1 MINKYQTKLFLFFII
16 IIIFLAYSCAGP
28 LRGKEKDLIIMKL
41 EKNHGINPS
50 EVLQLAKSY
59 YRENTQ
65 YEEVLTEMVSVIGER
80 SSITYRELPLSSP
93 CLQLFKTNGLG
104 ESVILVVTK
113 NELILFNINDKDF
126 EYPIYQISI
135 NNINSID
142 LVVVPRGA
150 FTSRVSYAQL
160 QIILDEKNA
169 IYLSAVLDKGT
180 NEIVNYIKNTGVK
193 EFNSCGK
200 VKYY

>member
-1 MINKYQTKLFLFFII
+1 M
-16 IIIFLAYSCAGP
+16 
-28 LRGKEKDLIIMKL
+28 
-41 EKNHGINPS
+41 
-50 EVLQLAKSY
+50 
-59 YRENTQ
+59 
-65 YEEVLTEMVSVIGER
+65 
-80 SSITYRELPLSSP
+80 
-93 CLQLFKTNGLG
+93 QLFKTNGLG

-126 EYPIYQISI
+126 EYPINQISF

-142 LVVVPRGA
+142 LVDVA
-150 FTSRVSYAQL
+150 KNTISSTSSYSQL

-169 IYLSAVLDKGT
+169 IYFSPALHKGT
-180 NEIVNYIKNTGVK
+180 IEIVKYIKNTGVK